1 MTNIDD
7 IIENFNEGD
16 VSIVEDMFDNDYQ
29 LFFEFLDQR
38 GELDKIEF
46 NTDYSS
52 TWDNEFA
59 IYLSKY
65 HKDKFYEYCNSQLS
79 DIEFE
84 NGKIYCVAPNASDF
98 GVLFCDNRDVSRGTI
113 EAILDGEADF
123 DWYYWSSCGDI
134 YNYVIKELNDKNLN
148 TLKQRFIK
156 ELTGV
161 EVPTETKL
169 LEEIAEEQEHI
180 DYVIIDSNNINT
192 IFDNKKTVEF
202 LLEDVLDSE
211 IKNELIKIYSDSNQS
226 AFESEYYES
235 VWGEL
240 TSEYFTGKPEWITRK
255 HRVATKD
262 VHMVRLEI
270 NDFDDIIIGYLN
282 DNSGYGNSG
291 TLEYQG
297 SYLEVL
303 RNLVDCLSVRF
314 PEYASYPEKYINDYF
329 VDYF

>member
-1 MTNIDD
+1 
-7 IIENFNEGD
+7 
-16 VSIVEDMFDNDYQ
+16 
-29 LFFEFLDQR
+29 
-38 GELDKIEF
+38 
-46 NTDYSS
+46 
-52 TWDNEFA
+52 
-59 IYLSKY
+59 
-65 HKDKFYEYCNSQLS
+65 
-79 DIEFE
+79 
-84 NGKIYCVAPNASDF
+84 
-98 GVLFCDNRDVSRGTI
+98 
-113 EAILDGEADF
+113 
-123 DWYYWSSCGDI
+123 
-134 YNYVIKELNDKNLN
+134 VIKELNDKNLN

-211 IKNELIKIYSDSNQS
+211 IKNELIRIYSNSNQS
-226 AFESEYYES
+226 ALESEYYES

-270 NDFDDIIIGYLN
+270 NDNDFDNIIIGYLN

-297 SYLEVL
+297 SYLEIL